1 MHRADIYRVLARLHL
16 QVGNIGIAA
25 DLQERRERLCHG
37 CNGNQKY
44 VSAGRVGWC
53 SVCHPEKKQ

>member
-25 DLQERRERLCHG
+25 DLQERRELLCRG
-37 CNGNQKY
+37 VNEKNKP
-44 VSAGRVGWC
+44 AGRVG
-53 SVCHPEKKQ
+53 SVCHPEKK